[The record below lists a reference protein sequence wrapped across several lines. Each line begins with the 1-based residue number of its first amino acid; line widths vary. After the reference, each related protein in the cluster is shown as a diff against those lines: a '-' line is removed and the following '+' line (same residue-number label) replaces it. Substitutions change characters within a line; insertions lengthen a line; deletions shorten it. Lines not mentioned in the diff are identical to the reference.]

1 MFNPPYIP
9 LKGGGST
16 PWKLSLHHLISY
28 TIDADALEWR
38 RVGGEWNLNAN
49 RPGWIDRN
57 VDAERGAS
65 VGKYLPLECHPY
77 RRPVIPRRVHNKT
90 NKISFSIK
98 QKKKEK
104 GGTSPLRVTHYSAHP
119 AMTEWMRNNSVTE
132 RRRRVGIIGRSHIPP
147 SSTCSSYRPLCAISL
162 SERIDEWRNVPCGR
176 VSHSV
181 RNQWPA
187 GFPGTLKGEPN
198 RLGRDHG
205 VVCTCEISNKSKS
218 KS

>member
-1 MFNPPYIP
+1 M
-9 LKGGGST
+9 
-16 PWKLSLHHLISY
+16 
-28 TIDADALEWR
+28 
-38 RVGGEWNLNAN
+38 
-49 RPGWIDRN
+49 
-57 VDAERGAS
+57 
-65 VGKYLPLECHPY
+65 
-77 RRPVIPRRVHNKT
+77 
-90 NKISFSIK
+90 
-98 QKKKEK
+98 
-104 GGTSPLRVTHYSAHP
+104 THYSAHP

-187 GFPGTLKGEPN
+187 GFPGTLEGEPN

-218 KS
+218 KSKKKINRPRTWKCVYAPVHPWEIWIPTYFYMTGQFFFFFPFSAD